1 MTYVSQ
7 LYQCKMNGLNTP
19 NKRQFLELINKQD
32 PSIYFLQETHFKYKN
47 LAMLKQ
53 NDREI

>member
-19 NKRQFLELINKQD
+19 NKRQLLELINKQD
-32 PSIYFLQETHFKYKN
+32 PSIYFLQETHFRYKN